1 MPAVA
6 EMPPTFS
13 LIVPT
18 RQRTARLRRLFDSLA
33 ATTAHPDRVEVV
45 LVLDDDDTASLAFT
59 ETRLPCRRTVGPPGR
74 SMGALN
80 QAGYAVA
87 SGRFVMLLN
96 DDVLVRTPAWDREVG
111 RVLNRYPD
119 GIVLGHVN
127 DTLMRDRLCTFPILT
142 RDYCRLAGGVCPTD
156 YQRYRIDDHIEDVFN
171 MLHALGYRRTVY
183 FPGVIFEHLNGVVM
197 PQGHREYHAD
207 PAVLALDSPR
217 FDARRAERKQLV
229 LRLLDHIDANR
240 CAALRARQAELLDR
254 PGDPFA
260 LRLPGRQRVAGGL
273 AARLSFW
280 RQTATPSWWVRAYA
294 CWQQRGW
301 RGVGTAI
308 GRRLSRRTRRPEVT
322 PPAADGSPR

>member
-6 EMPPTFS
+6 GIPPTFS

-18 RQRTARLRRLFDSLA
+18 RGRIAQLRRLFDSLA
-33 ATTAHPDRVEVV
+33 ATTAHPERIEVV
-45 LVLDDDDTASLAFT
+45 LVLDADDSPSLAFA
-59 ETRLPCRRTVGPPGR
+59 ETRLPCVRTVGAPGR

-80 QAGYAVA
+80 QAGCAVA
-87 SGRFVMLLN
+87 SGRFMMLLN
-96 DDVLVRTPAWDREVG
+96 DDVLVRTRGWDRLVG
-111 RVLNRYPD
+111 RVLDRYPD

-171 MLHALGYRRTVY
+171 MLHVLGQRRTVY

-217 FDARRAERKQLV
+217 FDAHRAERKQLV

-240 CAALRARQAELLDR
+240 CAALRARQVEQLDR
-254 PGDPFA
+254 LDDPFA
-260 LRLPGRQRVAGGL
+260 LRLPGRQRLAGGL
-273 AARLSFW
+273 AARLLSW
-280 RQTATPSWWVRAYA
+280 RRRITPWWWVRACA
-294 CWQQRGW
+294 CWRQRGW
-301 RGVGTAI
+301 RGVGAAI
-308 GRRLSRRTRRPEVT
+308 GRRLGRLTHRAEVR
-322 PPAADGSPR
+322 PPAADGQRR